1 MSDIKLSA
9 TRIETFLECK
19 YKYHCSYVDRLPKV
33 PSPAFRLGTA
43 VHEALELAGRIWME
57 SGFIDGPAKKRILKQ
72 YHKIAIQ
79 EGIQDMGIYKEGE
92 VLVKNRVNNFEVGK
106 KIIGLEIKFGFMGGP
121 NITTKQGV
129 PLMGAIDKV
138 IEYDEDTILV
148 VDYKTSKTAPTG
160 DQLKDNTQLSIYDLV
175 ASIQWPQYKR
185 IILSLDML
193 KSEMLYTY
201 RTEYQRAHF
210 EEYLKDIHDAMTKFT
225 RKEAKPQLNVF
236 CPWCDYREYCE
247 EYKKACKKSDYKFL
261 STVSLPDEDLIKEWR
276 EVKSIKKI
284 LEMREQ
290 EIEMILTEKIKRF
303 DVNPKHGDEE
313 VYIRQNSRTTYD
325 KEKISQLLD
334 YDEFK
339 SVVSSIDK
347 KSIES
352 FMNKNPAFRS
362 KLEREQAF
370 TTSYTSPFLAMRK
383 IRNGKGEEVDVEETN
398 ATEQPAAE
406 NQGSSLL

>member
-19 YKYHCSYVDRLPKV
+19 FKYHCNYIDHLPKV
-33 PSPAFRLGTA
+33 SNPAFRLGTA
-43 VHEALELAGRIWME
+43 VHEALDLAGKIWVEKGM
-57 SGFIDGPAKKRILKQ
+57 IDSLAKKRIIKH

-92 VLVKNRVNNFEVGK
+92 QLIRNRINNFEIGN
-106 KIIGLEIKFGFMGGP
+106 KILGLEVKFGFMGGP

-129 PLMGAIDKV
+129 PLMGAIDKA
-138 IEYDEDTILV
+138 IEYDEDTILI

-160 DQLKDNTQLSIYDLV
+160 DQLKENIQLSIYDLV

-201 RTEYQRAHF
+201 RTEEQRAHF
-210 EEYLKDIHDAMTKFT
+210 EEYLKDIYDAMIKFT
-225 RKEAKPQLNVF
+225 KKEAKPQLNVF
-236 CPWCDYREYCE
+236 CPWCDYKEYCE

-261 STVSLPDEDLIKEWR
+261 STVSLPDEELIKEWR

-290 EIEMILTEKIKRF
+290 EIEMLLTEKIKRF
-303 DVNPKHGDEE
+303 DVNPKHGEEE

-325 KEKISQLLD
+325 KEKIAKLLD
-334 YDEFK
+334 YDEFR
-339 SVVSSIDK
+339 SVVSAIDK
-347 KSIES
+347 RSIES
-352 FMNKNPAFRS
+352 FMSKNPAFRA
-362 KLEREQAF
+362 KLEKEQAF

-383 IRNGKGEEVDVEETN
+383 IRNGKGEPVSDDEENT
-398 ATEQPAAE
+398 AEQFPIKD
-406 NQGSSLL
+406 

>member
-9 TRIETFLECK
+9 TRIEMFLECK
-19 YKYHCSYVDRLPKV
+19 YKYHCSYIDRLPKV

-43 VHEALELAGRIWME
+43 VHEALDLAGRIWME
-57 SGFIDGPAKKRILKQ
+57 KGMFDPPAKKRILKH

-79 EGIQDMGIYKEGE
+79 EGIQDMGIYKDGE
-92 VLVKNRVNNFEVGK
+92 VLIKNRINNFEVGK
-106 KIIGLEIKFGFMGGP
+106 KILGLEIKFGFMGGP

-129 PLMGAIDKV
+129 PLMGAIDKA

-148 VDYKTSKTAPTG
+148 VDYKTSKTAPTP

-193 KSEMLYTY
+193 KSEMLFTY
-201 RTEYQRAHF
+201 RTEAQRAHF
-210 EEYLKDIHDAMTKFT
+210 EEYLKDIYDAMLKFT
-225 RKEAKPQLNVF
+225 KKEAKPQLNVF
-236 CPWCDYREYCE
+236 CPWCDYKEYCD

-261 STVSLPDEDLIKEWR
+261 STVSLPDGALIKEWR
-276 EVKSIKKI
+276 EVKTIKKI

-290 EIEMILTEKIKRF
+290 EIEMLLTEKIKRF
-303 DVNPKHGDEE
+303 DMNPKHGEEE

-325 KEKISQLLD
+325 KEKIARFLD
-334 YDEFK
+334 YDEFR
-339 SVVSSIDK
+339 SVAGSIDK
-347 KSIES
+347 KSIEH
-352 FMNKNPAFRS
+352 FMSKNPALRA
-362 KLEREQAF
+362 KLEKEQAF

-383 IRNGKGEEVDVEETN
+383 IRIEKGEPTSDVEENT
-398 ATEQPAAE
+398 AEQSPAE
-406 NQGSSLL
+406 D